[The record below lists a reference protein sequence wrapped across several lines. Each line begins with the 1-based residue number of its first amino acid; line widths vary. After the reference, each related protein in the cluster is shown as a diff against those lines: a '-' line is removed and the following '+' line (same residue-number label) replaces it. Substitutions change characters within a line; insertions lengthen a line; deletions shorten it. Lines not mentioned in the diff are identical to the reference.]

1 MPRDRARAAIS
12 DDQCAVKVGQ
22 LVGNYRL
29 EQVIGRGG
37 MGVVFRAVHKDIARK
52 AAVKVLD
59 RDFSRD
65 PEFVTRFLNEAR
77 AVNLVGHPGLV
88 EIFEF
93 GCLPDETP
101 YIIMEFLEGQSLGQ
115 RLERGGRARR
125 TATAQAL
132 PICRQIAVALA
143 AAHDKGVV
151 HRDLKPENVMLVQDA
166 LSPGTERVKILD
178 FGLAKFE
185 NPGDA
190 KGPSLTQAGV
200 TMGSPLYMA
209 PEQCQEL
216 ANVTDRADVYS
227 LGIILYE
234 LLSGRPPYQSDLS
247 AEIMVMHVRSTPP
260 PLRTLAPHIPVPV
273 AELVQHML
281 AKEPTRRPSMHKV
294 ADALGKLSLTSP
306 AAPSSQPGPQR
317 RTLELGIG
325 GGFALLAALI
335 VVFLGWQR
343 ERPAATPAAPT
354 GSQDRLLQASDR
366 AAAEAPGAPR
376 LPTIEWTILTYPV
389 GAQVLDEISG
399 YLLGQ
404 TPLKLRRPRRAG
416 RQTVRLH
423 LSGYRD
429 VTLELDGERDLLV
442 ERQLIAQS
450 PSAAPSPG
458 GKAARKPRNKD
469 DLIAPPF

>member
-1 MPRDRARAAIS
+1 MPRERARAAMS

-37 MGVVFRAVHKDIARK
+37 MGFVFRAVHKDIGRK

-59 RDFSRD
+59 RDFARD
-65 PEFVTRFLNEAR
+65 PEFVARFLNEAR
-77 AVNLVGHPGLV
+77 AVNLIGHPGLV

-125 TATAQAL
+125 SAFTEAL

-151 HRDLKPENVMLVQDA
+151 HRDLKPENVMLVRDP
-166 LSPGTERVKILD
+166 LSPGAERVKILD

-190 KGPSLTQAGV
+190 KGPSFTQAGV

-234 LLSGRPPYQSDLS
+234 LLSGRPPYTSDLS
-247 AEIMVMHVRSTPP
+247 AEIMVMHVRSSPP
-260 PLRTLAPHIPVPV
+260 PLRAQAPHVPVPV
-273 AELVQHML
+273 AELVTHML
-281 AKEPTRRPSMHKV
+281 AKEPTKRPSMHKV
-294 ADALGKLSLTSP
+294 AEALGKLSLNGP
-306 AAPSSQPGPQR
+306 AGSSSQPGLQR
-317 RTLELGIG
+317 RTLELGVG
-325 GGFALLAALI
+325 GGLAVVAALL
-335 VVFLGWQR
+335 VVIIGWKR
-343 ERPAATPAAPT
+343 ERPPAAPT
-354 GSQDRLLQASDR
+354 LPPGPQDRLRPAGDS
-366 AAAEAPGAPR
+366 AAE
-376 LPTIEWTILTYPV
+376 
-389 GAQVLDEISG
+389 
-399 YLLGQ
+399 
-404 TPLKLRRPRRAG
+404 
-416 RQTVRLH
+416 
-423 LSGYRD
+423 
-429 VTLELDGERDLLV
+429 
-442 ERQLIAQS
+442 
-450 PSAAPSPG
+450 
-458 GKAARKPRNKD
+458 
-469 DLIAPPF
+469 